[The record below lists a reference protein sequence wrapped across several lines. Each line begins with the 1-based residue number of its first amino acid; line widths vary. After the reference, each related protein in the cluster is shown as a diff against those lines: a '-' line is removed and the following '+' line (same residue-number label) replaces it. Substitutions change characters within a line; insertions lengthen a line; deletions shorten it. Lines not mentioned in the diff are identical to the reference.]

1 LIAIVYKVGRASLRA
16 SPVLKVAA
24 KSEGRAEGVVNED
37 SREVVVGSEG
47 EGSMV
52 TVEVIDSR
60 IVSIE

>member
-1 LIAIVYKVGRASLRA
+1 M
-16 SPVLKVAA
+16 KVAA